1 MNFLTLKEKESIEIS
16 EEIKSSSDTSYSKV
30 RIHFRN
36 EDEEDHQVETLRIQ
50 SLLPNGPQV

>member
-1 MNFLTLKEKESIEIS
+1 MTLKEKDSIEIS

-30 RIHFRN
+30 RIHFKN
-36 EDEEDHQVETLRIQ
+36 EDEEDDKVETLRIQ

>member
-1 MNFLTLKEKESIEIS
+1 MTLKEKDPIEIS

-30 RIHFRN
+30 RIHFKN
-36 EDEEDHQVETLRIQ
+36 EDEEEDQVETLRIQ